1 MKKITLIALLIFSII
16 SLTAQEKKNANAFI
30 KEGNEAYKI
39 KNYDEA
45 FSSFKQAIV
54 LLEAEN
60 KVDTPLVYNTGYC
73 AFKSK
78 KYDEALPYFNKS
90 IELNYKKS
98 KPFIYKA
105 QILSKNKNYKEMETT
120 LNNGLK
126 LYGEDKNLNKL
137 MSSCFFK
144 QGLVFYKEG
153 NKIKKAANESGMNKT
168 DPEKFKAEYAKA
180 NLKFQEAL
188 TFMEKAYTYNTK
200 NKTVLKALINIYSN
214 IEMKDKADKIKKELE
229 LL

>member
-1 MKKITLIALLIFSII
+1 MKNLTIIALLLFSFI
-16 SLTAQEKKNANAFI
+16 SLTAQEKKDANSFI
-30 KEGNEAYKI
+30 KEGNEAYKN
-39 KNYDEA
+39 KKYEEA
-45 FSSFKQAIV
+45 FISFKQAIA
-54 LLEAEN
+54 LFEAEN

-73 AFKSK
+73 AYKSK

-105 QILSKNKNYKEMETT
+105 QILSKNKKYKEMETT
-120 LNNGLK
+120 LKEGLE
-126 LYGEDKNLNKL
+126 LYSSDKNLNKL
-137 MSSCFFK
+137 MASCFFK

-180 NLKFQEAL
+180 NAKFNEAL
-188 TFMEKAYTYNTK
+188 PLIEKAYEYHNK
-200 NKTVLKALINIYSN
+200 NKSVLKALINIYSN
-214 IEMKDKADKIKKELE
+214 IGKKDKAEKIKKELE
-229 LL
+229 AL